1 MNILDTII
9 ANKKKEIE
17 RHREA
22 FSIERL
28 LETEQINR
36 QPVSMSRAL
45 LQSETGIIAE
55 FKRKSPSKGWIHP
68 KAQIADTI
76 PAYEEAGASASSVL
90 TDEMFF
96 GGNPGDLCQ
105 ARKIVTMPLL
115 RKEFIIDE
123 YQIYQAKA
131 IGADAILLIAAA
143 ISREEC
149 NRFIQLA
156 HRLGLEV
163 LLELHDISE
172 LNYIE
177 NSDADMIGINN
188 RNLTT
193 FETDI
198 NHSFEMI
205 KKLPIEKLCISESGI
220 SDPETIKKLRKAG
233 FRGFLMGENF
243 MKHEQPGNALSAFIK
258 QLKSCS

>member
-1 MNILDTII
+1 MNILEHII

-17 RHREA
+17 RHQEA

-36 QPVSMSRAL
+36 HTISMRKT
-45 LQSETGIIAE
+45 LQESETGIIAE

-68 KAQIADTI
+68 NAQIKDTI
-76 PAYEEAGASASSVL
+76 PAYEKAGASASSIL

-96 GGNPGDLCQ
+96 GGTPGDLCQ
-105 ARKIVTMPLL
+105 ARKMVNMPLL

-131 IGADAILLIAAA
+131 MGADAILLIAAA
-143 ISREEC
+143 ISTQEC
-149 NRFIQLA
+149 NRFVQLA
-156 HRLGLEV
+156 HKLGLEV
-163 LLELHDISE
+163 LLELHDEAE
-172 LNYIE
+172 LCYIE
-177 NSDADMIGINN
+177 NSDTDMVGINN
-188 RNLTT
+188 RDLTS

-198 NHSFEMI
+198 NRSFEMI
-205 KKLPIEKLCISESGI
+205 KKLPPQKLCISESGI
-220 SDPETIKKLRKAG
+220 SDPKTVKELKAVG

-243 MKHEQPGNALSAFIK
+243 MKHELPGCALSAFIK
-258 QLKSCS
+258 QLKI